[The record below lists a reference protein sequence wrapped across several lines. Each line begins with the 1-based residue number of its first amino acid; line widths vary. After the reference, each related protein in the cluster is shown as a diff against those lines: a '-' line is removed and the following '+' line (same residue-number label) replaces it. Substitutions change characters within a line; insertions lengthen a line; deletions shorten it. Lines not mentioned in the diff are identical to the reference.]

1 MEKRTITAEEK
12 AEELLMALGKELGE
26 RRAAFGEALM
36 DDEQPDPPM
45 FMSKEAW
52 FEGRPQPKEHRS
64 YRITR
69 KKRRALIL
77 AAVLI
82 LVMGMA
88 VVSSDGVKLNKSTV
102 HMEETP
108 EESTRII
115 DDTKKMYDLEDFQVG
130 YVPEG
135 YEVEFDEVHGEFMR
149 KIGYHDADDNNIRI
163 HIAKTDHYGANVDNE
178 SADREEVLVNDK
190 QAYLFNDGDV
200 TFVVWQVGDCT
211 IDVVGN
217 VSKEEIILAAK
228 NIYVK

>member
-64 YRITR
+64 CRITR

-135 YEVEFDEVHGEFMR
+135 YEVEFDELHGEFMR
-149 KIGYHDADDNNIRI
+149 KIGYHDAEDNNIRI
-163 HIAKTDHYGANVDNE
+163 HIAKTDHYGFNVDNE
-178 SADREEVLVNDK
+178 SAEREEVLVNDK
-190 QAYLFNDGDV
+190 QAYLFKDEKRIYL
-200 TFVVWQVGDCT
+200 VWQLGDCT
-211 IDVVGN
+211 LDISGKI
-217 VSKEEIILAAK
+217 SEEELISTAK
-228 NIYVK
+228 HIFVK

>member
-64 YRITR
+64 CRITR

-102 HMEETP
+102 HMEENP

-115 DDTKKMYDLEDFQVG
+115 DDTKKMYDLEDFQAG

-135 YEVEFDEVHGEFMR
+135 YEVEFDEVHGEIMR
-149 KIGYHDADDNNIRI
+149 EIGYLDADGNYLAI
-163 HIAKTDHYGANVDNE
+163 HIIKTDHYEFNVDNE

-190 QAYLFNDGDV
+190 QAYLFKDDI
-200 TFVVWQVGDCT
+200 TSTVVWQIGDCT
-211 IDVVGN
+211 IDVMARL
-217 VSKEEIILAAK
+217 SKEELIEIAK
-228 NIYVK
+228 NIYVR

>member
-36 DDEQPDPPM
+36 DKEQPDPPM

-52 FEGRPQPKEHRS
+52 FEGRPQPKEHCS
-64 YRITR
+64 CRITR

-102 HMEETP
+102 HMEENP
-108 EESTRII
+108 EESTMII
-115 DDTKKMYDLEDFQVG
+115 DSTMAVYDLEDFRVG

-149 KIGYHDADDNNIRI
+149 KIGYHDAEDNNIRI
-163 HIAKTDHYGANVDNE
+163 HIAKTDHYGFNVDNE
-178 SADREEVLVNDK
+178 SAKREEVLVNDK
-190 QAYLFNDGDV
+190 QAYLFKDEQRIYL
-200 TFVVWQVGDCT
+200 VWQMGDCT
-211 IDVVGN
+211 LDVSGKI
-217 VSKEEIILAAK
+217 SEEELISTAK
-228 NIYVK
+228 HIFVK